1 MHDKKQKGS
10 NVKIV
15 THSGRFHTDEVFSCA
30 VLSLVYREAVEIV
43 RSRDAN
49 VIETADIVVDVGGE
63 YDATRARFDHHQ
75 KGGAG
80 TRENGVPYS
89 SFGLVWKHYGKELVN
104 SPEAEK
110 VVDERLVQPIDASD
124 NGVDTFTIANT
135 VAPYLI
141 QDAISSFVPAWDE
154 EKTEDEA
161 FFDVLEIAK
170 KILLRTIQNTE
181 SGTKGVLRVEEV
193 YKNAEDKRII
203 ILDNQYPWS
212 DILSNLAEPL
222 YVVSPERGKTG
233 NWKVEAVRSARH
245 SFQSRKYLPESWAGK
260 QGEELAKV
268 SGVPDAYFCH
278 NNRFIAGARSKEG
291 ALALAR
297 LAVNA

>member
-1 MHDKKQKGS
+1 MNDRNEKNS
-10 NVKIV
+10 KIKII

-30 VLSLVYREAVEIV
+30 ALSLVYNNAVEIV
-43 RSRDAN
+43 RSRDA
-49 VIETADIVVDVGGE
+49 EAKATADIVVDVGGE
-63 YDATRARFDHHQ
+63 YDDTRARFDHHQ

-80 TRENGVPYS
+80 VRENGIPYS
-89 SFGLVWKHYGKELVN
+89 SFGLVWKHYGKELVS
-104 SPEAEK
+104 SPLAEK
-110 VVDERLVQPIDASD
+110 IIDERLVQPIDASD
-124 NGVDTFTIANT
+124 NGVDTFTLANT

-141 QDAISSFVPAWDE
+141 QDVISGFVPAWDE
-154 EKTEDEA
+154 RKTEDEA
-161 FFDVLEIAK
+161 FFDALEIAK
-170 KILLRTIQNTE
+170 KILLRVIQNTE
-181 SGTKGVLRVEEV
+181 SGIKGVLRVEEA

-203 ILDNQYPWS
+203 VLDNQYPWS
-212 DILSNLAEPL
+212 DILSSLAEPL
-222 YVVSPERGKTG
+222 YVVSPERGETG

-268 SGVPDAYFCH
+268 SGVSDAYFCH

-291 ALALAR
+291 ALALAL